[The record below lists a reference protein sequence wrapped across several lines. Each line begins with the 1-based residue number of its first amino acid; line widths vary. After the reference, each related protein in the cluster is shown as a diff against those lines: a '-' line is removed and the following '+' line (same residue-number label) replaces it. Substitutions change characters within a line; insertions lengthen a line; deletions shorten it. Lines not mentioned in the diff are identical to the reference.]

1 VPCSHSIN
9 FVGGWPKRAIATA
22 VDRLLREVE
31 DADIPPEVLDQVER
45 FLTADGDR
53 IFRLWFGERDYTK
66 HLNLAIV

>member
-1 VPCSHSIN
+1 
-9 FVGGWPKRAIATA
+9 

-53 IFRLWFGERDYTK
+53 IFRLGFGERDYKK